1 MIFSDHF
8 ETAPFCGEE
17 TERSVPI
24 FPRERNI
31 PRKCNHQN
39 TSFEKINVHQQVS
52 AAKHGRSSCPPLREA
67 RRHYANHS
75 HV

>member
-17 TERSVPI
+17 TERGVPI

-39 TSFEKINVHQQVS
+39 TSFEKSMFINKFLQQSTADHPV
-52 AAKHGRSSCPPLREA
+52 LL
-67 RRHYANHS
+67 
-75 HV
+75 